1 MIQVFKPSMTQE
13 EIDAVAEV
21 LRSGWIGLGPKTAE
35 FEKKFAEFV
44 GTTYAVAVNSCTA
57 ALDLALKLLDVNHG
71 HEVIVP
77 TMTFV
82 STAHCVAYRL
92 AMPVFADVDPHT
104 LSMDLD
110 DVRRKITSRTRA
122 IIPVH
127 YSGRPIDLDALKEI
141 AGEIPIIE
149 DCAHATGARY
159 KGRSV
164 GSIGDIGCFSFH
176 AVKNLAMGDGGALT
190 LNSEPWMQRS
200 KRLRWLGIDK
210 GTWDRTATDKSYWW
224 QYFVDEIGL
233 KCHLN
238 DIAAAIGLVQL
249 RRLGCAQ
256 RPPPRNRPP
265 LYRGLCRLRFHGNA
279 AGRHGRHRI
288 VVAHLLPQG
297 AAARRPVLVPAA
309 KGHRHGR
316 ALHAG
321 PPLLVL
327 RQQAASA
334 AGRRGLQADRLA
346 AHVSRH
352 DRRRHP
358 TGDRF
363 DHRVLRRG
371 RLHRLAQADGEVAA
385 QATESPSK
393 RPRITGLR
401 RLAGWKRAERT

>member
-1 MIQVFKPSMTQE
+1 MTQE

-35 FEKKFAEFV
+35 FEVKFAEFV
-44 GTTYAVAVNSCTA
+44 GTRYAVAVNSCTA

-92 AMPVFADVDPHT
+92 AMPVFADVDRHT
-104 LSMDLD
+104 LALDLD

-127 YSGRPIDLDALKEI
+127 YSGRPVDLDALKEI
-141 AGEIPIIE
+141 AGGIPIIE

-190 LNSEPWMQRS
+190 LNTEPWMLRS

-210 GTWDRTATDKSYWW
+210 GTWDRTSTDKSYWW

-249 RRLGCAQ
+249 RRLASLNGRRREIALRYTEAFAAYEFMETPPADTPDIESSWHIYCLKVPERDDLCSFLQQKGIATGVHYTPIHLYSCYGNKPHLPVAEEVFQ
-256 RPPPRNRPP
+256 RIVSLPMYPDMTDDEVQTVIDAITE
-265 LYRGLCRLRFHGNA
+265 YYIA
-279 AGRHGRHRI
+279 AGFINSRKAI
-288 VVAHLLPQG
+288 VKLPKD
-297 AAARRPVLVPAA
+297 AAARP
-309 KGHRHGR
+309 
-316 ALHAG
+316 
-321 PPLLVL
+321 
-327 RQQAASA
+327 
-334 AGRRGLQADRLA
+334 
-346 AHVSRH
+346 
-352 DRRRHP
+352 
-358 TGDRF
+358 
-363 DHRVLRRG
+363 
-371 RLHRLAQADGEVAA
+371 
-385 QATESPSK
+385 
-393 RPRITGLR
+393 
-401 RLAGWKRAERT
+401 KRAAA

>member
-35 FEKKFAEFV
+35 FEEKFAAFV

-57 ALDLALKLLDVNHG
+57 ALNLALKLLDVNHG

-92 AMPVFADVDPHT
+92 AMPIFADVDPHT
-104 LSMDLD
+104 LAIDLE

-176 AVKNLAMGDGGALT
+176 AVKNLAMGDGGA
-190 LNSEPWMQRS
+190 
-200 KRLRWLGIDK
+200 
-210 GTWDRTATDKSYWW
+210 
-224 QYFVDEIGL
+224 
-233 KCHLN
+233 
-238 DIAAAIGLVQL
+238 
-249 RRLGCAQ
+249 
-256 RPPPRNRPP
+256 
-265 LYRGLCRLRFHGNA
+265 
-279 AGRHGRHRI
+279 
-288 VVAHLLPQG
+288 
-297 AAARRPVLVPAA
+297 
-309 KGHRHGR
+309 
-316 ALHAG
+316 
-321 PPLLVL
+321 
-327 RQQAASA
+327 
-334 AGRRGLQADRLA
+334 
-346 AHVSRH
+346 
-352 DRRRHP
+352 
-358 TGDRF
+358 
-363 DHRVLRRG
+363 
-371 RLHRLAQADGEVAA
+371 
-385 QATESPSK
+385 
-393 RPRITGLR
+393 
-401 RLAGWKRAERT
+401 